1 MAWLDDEGK
10 QHSCCL
16 WATPEELETDAEA
29 FDCETCPV
37 RAWQQRLSDE
47 DRTALRL
54 FKALT
59 RPGVQ
64 DMGLVPVVFEVEG
77 LVLTRPEARGL
88 LERLAVLYQHAAEK
102 RPGQATE
109 GED

>member
-1 MAWLDDEGK
+1 M
-10 QHSCCL
+10 
-16 WATPEELETDAEA
+16 
-29 FDCETCPV
+29 
-37 RAWQQRLSDE
+37 RAWQQRLSED
-47 DRTALRL
+47 DRTALRV

-64 DMGLVPVVFEVEG
+64 EMGLVPVVFEVEG

-88 LERLAVLYQHAAEK
+88 LERLAVLYQHAAQK
-102 RPGQATE
+102 PTATAPE